1 MLLALSDQSTETLQ
15 QQIIR
20 QLRARILTGELAA
33 GEALPSIRGMAR
45 ELRVSVITVD
55 RAYDHLSRQG
65 LVNSRRGKG
74 YFVSEVSHKKRT
86 TMARERLDD
95 QLRHLVRGAVEEGLA
110 PDDIRR
116 LLEEVLSES
125 DGD

>member
-1 MLLALSDQSTETLQ
+1 VLLDLSDQSSETLQ

-20 QLRARILTGELAA
+20 QVRARILTGELVA

-45 ELRVSVITVD
+45 QLRVSVITVD
-55 RAYDHLSRQG
+55 RAYDQLSRQG
-65 LVNSRRGKG
+65 LISSRRGKG
-74 YFVSEVSHKKRT
+74 YFVSEVSRKKRT
-86 TMARERLDD
+86 TMARERLDE
-95 QLRHLVRGAVEEGLA
+95 QLRHLVRGAVAEGLS

-116 LLEEVLSES
+116 LLEDALGDS

>member
-1 MLLALSDQSTETLQ
+1 MLLDLSDQSSETLQ

-20 QLRARILTGELAA
+20 QVRARILTGELVA

-45 ELRVSVITVD
+45 QLRVSVITVD
-55 RAYDHLSRQG
+55 RAYDQLSRQG
-65 LVNSRRGKG
+65 LISSRRGKG
-74 YFVSEVSHKKRT
+74 YFVSEVSRKKRT
-86 TMARERLDD
+86 TMARERLDE
-95 QLRHLVRGAVEEGLA
+95 QLRHLVRGAVAEGLS

-116 LLEEVLSES
+116 LLEDALGDS